1 MSRFDEIR
9 EAAIQLRVNRSK
21 REFESKVR
29 KAMEDAT
36 LPTFSNPLGKLTSE
50 QQALLVEALASAE
63 PIYRQR
69 ETLAVDGKLLK
80 FLEQDERDKEDSLK
94 KECAPTQYEVLSRVT
109 KAGRV
114 EQAYNKEG
122 QG

>member
-29 KAMEDAT
+29 AAMEDAT
-36 LPTFSNPLGKLTSE
+36 LPTFSNPLGTLTSE

-63 PIYRQR
+63 PIYKQR
-69 ETLAVDGKLLK
+69 ETLAVDAKLLK

-94 KECAPTQYEVLSRVT
+94 KEYAPLKHGFIGGIA
-109 KAGRV
+109 KAGLV

-122 QG
+122 QS